1 MQYLK
6 PDATRL
12 QRAAFNAYKNDMLD
26 GIIIGTGV
34 VGGIAGLVFSVL
46 LANLWCL
53 LLLLFLL
60 FAVLVD
66 IKYERSTVRIGH
78 KDAGDAILNRA
89 EKYLASI
96 RGNDVDILAR
106 PVYLKIFEHAKFHV
120 NDQTECSTCAPRVL
134 ALENL
139 LPTALNYQDDSDVRQ
154 VLDFLEARKELGE

>member
-26 GIIIGTGV
+26 GIIIWTGAF
-34 VGGIAGLVFSVL
+34 GGIAGLVFAVL

-66 IKYERSTVRIGH
+66 IKYERSTVKIGH
-78 KDAGDAILNRA
+78 KDAGDAVLNEA
-89 EKYLASI
+89 GKYLASI
-96 RGNDVDILAR
+96 RGSDVELLAQ
-106 PVYLKIFEHAKFHV
+106 PVYLKIFEHAKFHY
-120 NDQTECSTCAPRVL
+120 NDQTECSTCAPRLL

-139 LPTALNYQDDSDVRQ
+139 LPRALNYRDGSDVRQ
-154 VLDFLEARKELGE
+154 VLDFLQMRKELGE